1 MKKLL
6 LTLLLLIFLPLMP
19 FSDATLDL
27 SNKQLISN
35 DGSIILE
42 FGENTVKTFFTNSK
56 ITPNLELGIIKLS
69 EQKFLFD
76 STDLVSVRILGDS
89 IAVKS
94 FEPSVILY
102 ARNTGNNDYSITLYT
117 LDVGFKKQ
125 TFTASLESKTT
136 ESKTTESKTTESK
149 TTESKTTES
158 KTTESKTTEL
168 ETKLIE
174 ETEVKQEVAVAI
186 SNPFSTRISDVYT
199 LTIRVYDQTINPKA
213 DIQKQEGYLEGIEV
227 NIEILAPDGNVY
239 KTISGETDNKGYFI
253 FAHKL
258 TANIDKV
265 GTYTLT
271 IKVNNQIYEGFT
283 HFLKRR

>member
-6 LTLLLLIFLPLMP
+6 LPFFLIIFLTLIP

-42 FGENTVKTFFTNSK
+42 FGENTEKTFFTNSK

-69 EQKFLFD
+69 DQKFLFD

-102 ARNTGNNDYSITLYT
+102 ARNTGNNEYSIALYT

-125 TFTASLESKTT
+125 TFTASLESKTGG
-136 ESKTTESKTTESK
+136 
-149 TTESKTTES
+149 
-158 KTTESKTTEL
+158 L

-227 NIEILAPDGNVY
+227 NIEILAPNGNVF

-258 TANIDKV
+258 TDNIDKV

-271 IKVNNQIYEGFT
+271 IKVNNQVYEGFT

>member
-6 LTLLLLIFLPLMP
+6 LPFFLIIFLTLIP

-42 FGENTVKTFFTNSK
+42 FGENTEKTFFTNSK

-69 EQKFLFD
+69 AQKFLFD

-94 FEPSVILY
+94 FEPTVILY
-102 ARNTGNNDYSITLYT
+102 ARNTGNNDYLITLYT

-125 TFTASLESKTT
+125 TFTASL
-136 ESKTTESKTTESK
+136 
-149 TTESKTTES
+149 ES

-186 SNPFSTRISDVYT
+186 SNPLGTPVGYVYT

-227 NIEILAPDGNVY
+227 NIEILAPNGNVF

-258 TANIDKV
+258 TDNIDKV

-271 IKVNNQIYEGFT
+271 IKVNNQVYEGFT
-283 HFLKRR
+283 HFLMRR

>member
-1 MKKLL
+1 
-6 LTLLLLIFLPLMP
+6 MP

-94 FEPSVILY
+94 FQPSVILY
-102 ARNTGNNDYSITLYT
+102 AQNTGNNDYLITLYT

-125 TFTASLESKTT
+125 TFTASLESKTA
-136 ESKTTESKTTESK
+136 EFKTAEPTTAEP
-149 TTESKTTES
+149 TTAEPTTA
-158 KTTESKTTEL
+158 EL
-168 ETKLIE
+168 ETKLID

-227 NIEILAPDGNVY
+227 NIEILAPNGNVF

-258 TANIDKV
+258 TDNIDKV

-271 IKVNNQIYEGFT
+271 IKVNNQVYEGFT

>member
-6 LTLLLLIFLPLMP
+6 LPLFLIIFLTLIP
-19 FSDATLDL
+19 FSYATLDL

-35 DGSIILE
+35 DGSIILV
-42 FGENTVKTFFTNSK
+42 FGENTEKTFFTNSK
-56 ITPNLELGIIKLS
+56 ITPNLELGIIKLP

-102 ARNTGNNDYSITLYT
+102 ARNTGNNDYSIAIYT

-125 TFTASLESKTT
+125 TFTASLESKTGG
-136 ESKTTESKTTESK
+136 
-149 TTESKTTES
+149 
-158 KTTESKTTEL
+158 L

-174 ETEVKQEVAVAI
+174 ETEVKQEVAIAI
-186 SNPFSTRISDVYT
+186 SNPIRTQVRDVYT
-199 LTIRVYDQTINPKA
+199 LTIRVYDQTINPTA
-213 DIQKQEGYLEGIEV
+213 DIQKQEGYLEGIKV
-227 NIEILAPDGNVY
+227 NIEILDPNGNVF

-253 FAHKL
+253 FEHQIIE
-258 TANIDKV
+258 NIDKL
-265 GTYTLT
+265 GEYTFT
-271 IKVNNQIYEGFT
+271 IKVNNQVYEGSTNFIEESADGASVP
-283 HFLKRR
+283 

>member
-1 MKKLL
+1 
-6 LTLLLLIFLPLMP
+6 MP

-27 SNKQLISN
+27 SNKQLVSN

-42 FGENTVKTFFTNSK
+42 FGENTEKTFFTNSK
-56 ITPNLELGIIKLS
+56 ITPNLEFGIIKLS
-69 EQKFLFD
+69 EQEFLFD

-125 TFTASLESKTT
+125 TFTASLESKTA
-136 ESKTTESKTTESK
+136 EFKTAEPTTAEPTTAEPTTAEPKTAEP
-149 TTESKTTES
+149 TTA
-158 KTTESKTTEL
+158 EL
-168 ETKLIE
+168 ETKLID

-227 NIEILAPDGNVY
+227 NIEILAPDGNVF

-258 TANIDKV
+258 TDNIDKV

-271 IKVNNQIYEGFT
+271 IKVNNQVYEGFT

>member
-6 LTLLLLIFLPLMP
+6 LTLFLIIFLPLMP

-94 FEPSVILY
+94 FEPTVILY

-125 TFTASLESKTT
+125 TFTASLEPKTAEPKTAEPKTT
-136 ESKTTESKTTESK
+136 ESKTTESKTTEL
-149 TTESKTTES
+149 E
-158 KTTESKTTEL
+158 TTEL

-227 NIEILAPDGNVY
+227 NIEILAPNGNVF

-258 TANIDKV
+258 TDNIDKV

-271 IKVNNQIYEGFT
+271 IKVNNQVYEGFT